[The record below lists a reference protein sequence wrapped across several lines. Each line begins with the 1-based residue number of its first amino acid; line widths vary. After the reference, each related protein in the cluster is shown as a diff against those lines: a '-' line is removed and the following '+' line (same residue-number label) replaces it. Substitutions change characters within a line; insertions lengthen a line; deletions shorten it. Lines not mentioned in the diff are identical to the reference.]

1 MKYAA
6 IRLPRLRTTERRN
19 HATILRRLTLRDPF
33 AMPEVPRRPRR
44 SWMPASELEI
54 KP

>member
-6 IRLPRLRTTERRN
+6 IRLPRQRTTARRN
-19 HATILRRLTLRDPF
+19 HATILRRLLLRDPF

-44 SWMPASELEI
+44 ERGVS
-54 KP
+54 

>member
-6 IRLPRLRTTERRN
+6 IRLPRQRTTERRN
-19 HATILRRLTLRDPF
+19 HAIILRRLTLRDPF

-44 SWMPASELEI
+44 ERGAS
-54 KP
+54 